1 MKIVYKKYFLKQ
13 LKKLSLD
20 IQIKTKEKIKLFQ
33 NNPFDIVLNNHR
45 LNWNLSDYRSIN
57 ITWDY
62 RAIFIELSWWK
73 YEFIE
78 FVNIW
83 THSSLY

>member
-45 LNWNLSDYRSIN
+45 LN
-57 ITWDY
+57 
-62 RAIFIELSWWK
+62 
-73 YEFIE
+73 
-78 FVNIW
+78 
-83 THSSLY
+83 